1 MPLDRVS
8 LPARQHRSAYVLAA
22 GLGRHVFNLDGD
34 KIGLGVL
41 DGSYQGYSP
50 HPQQLKK
57 AMLLLEQQPEVW

>member
-1 MPLDRVS
+1 VPLDRAS
-8 LPARQHRSAYVLAA
+8 QPARQHRSAHVLAA
-22 GLGRHVFNLDGD
+22 GLGRRVFNLGSD

-41 DGSYQGYSP
+41 DGSYQGYSL